1 MKKICL
7 LLVLCLLLVGCTPA
21 KTADGS
27 TPPQST
33 GDTLQSSAE
42 TTLSDTHTPG
52 TDNTDGTQGTG
63 DSPQTSSPPTQQQG
77 QTANPSI
84 DPTTAP
90 NPSVPQGNSSC
101 KSHVDAGN
109 DGKCD
114 TCGVS
119 TLVII
124 DFYNINDLHG
134 KIADADTHPGVDELT
149 TYLKKAKKTDDH
161 VVLLSTGDM
170 WQGSSESNLTQGLL
184 TTDWMNQLDFA
195 AMAMGNHEFD
205 WGEAPVEKNDDL
217 AEFPFLAINIYDRA
231 TNRQVSY
238 CKSSVMVNAGDVQIG
253 IIGAIGDCYS
263 SISKDKVQ
271 DIYFKVDNDLT
282 QLVKKESTKLRSQG
296 ADYIVYLLHDGY
308 GESKSAT
315 ATSIR
320 SSDID
325 HYYDTDLSNGYVDLV
340 FEGHSHQRYILKD
353 EYGVYHLQNK
363 GDNKGISHVEV
374 SINTAN
380 DTTKVRNAELIT
392 TGVYAN
398 MADDPIVEELLDKYK
413 EDVSVGTDV
422 LGKNAR
428 SRSSKELAQL
438 VADLY
443 YKKGMELWG
452 DEYDIVLGG
461 GFMSVRS
468 PYNLDAGD
476 ITYGMLYSLFPFD
489 NDLVL
494 CSIKGSDLKNR
505 FFETDNDRYYLSY
518 GEYGKQV
525 KKNIDPNKTYYI
537 VVDSYSSVYAPN
549 RLTEIAR
556 YEEKYYA
563 RDMLAD
569 YAKSGG
575 FQK

>member
-7 LLVLCLLLVGCTPA
+7 LLALCLLLMGCTPA
-21 KTADGS
+21 QPAEGS
-27 TPPQST
+27 APAQPT
-33 GDTLQSSAE
+33 GDTLQGTAG
-42 TTLSDTHTPG
+42 TTL
-52 TDNTDGTQGTG
+52 G
-63 DSPQTSSPPTQQQG
+63 DDPTAQTIAPTIQDG
-77 QTANPSI
+77 QTAKPPVISATE
-84 DPTTAP
+84 PTTSASQP
-90 NPSVPQGNSSC
+90 TQGNEGC

-114 TCGVS
+114 NCGVT

-124 DFYNINDLHG
+124 DFYTINDLHG

-149 TYLKKAKKTDDH
+149 TYLKKARKTDDH

-184 TTDWMNQLDFA
+184 TTDWMNQLDFT

-205 WGEAPVEKNDDL
+205 WGEEPVEKNDNL
-217 AEFPFLAINIYDRA
+217 AEFPFLAINIYDRT
-231 TNRQVSY
+231 TNKQVSY
-238 CKSSVMVNAGDVQIG
+238 CKSSVMVKKGGVQIG

-271 DIYFKVDNDLT
+271 DIYFKVDDELT
-282 QLVKKESTKLRSQG
+282 QLVKNESAKLRSQG

-308 GESKSAT
+308 GDSKSAT

-320 SSDID
+320 GSEID
-325 HYYDTDLSNGYVDLV
+325 HYYDPSLSNGYVDLV
-340 FEGHSHQRYILKD
+340 FEGHTHQRYILKD

-380 DTTKVRNAELIT
+380 DTSKVRNAELIA
-392 TGVYAN
+392 TGVYTN
-398 MADDPIVEELLDKYK
+398 MADDPIVEELLDKYG
-413 EDVSVGTDV
+413 EDVSAGSDV
-422 LGKNAR
+422 LGTNAR
-428 SRSSKELAQL
+428 SRSSTELAQL
-438 VADLY
+438 VADQY
-443 YKKGMELWG
+443 YKKGLELWG

-468 PYNLDAGD
+468 PYTLEAGD

-494 CSIKGSDLKNR
+494 CSIKGRDLQDR

-518 GEYGKQV
+518 GNYGKQV
-525 KKNIDPNKTYYI
+525 KGNIDPNKTYYI
-537 VVDSYSSVYAPN
+537 VVDSYSSVYTPN

-569 YAKSGG
+569 YTKSGG
-575 FQK
+575 FKK